1 MDAQM
6 ALYRK
11 CSFSELQ
18 KIMAN
23 KVTFVGFR
31 GGATAPIAPPIR
43 PYWGGCLNELNEEH
57 SRIRVI
63 QSQ

>member
-1 MDAQM
+1 M

-11 CSFSELQ
+11 CSFPELQ

-31 GGATAPIAPPIR
+31 GGGDR
-43 PYWGGCLNELNEEH
+43 PNRSPRSALIGKD
-57 SRIRVI
+57 I
-63 QSQ
+63 

>member
-1 MDAQM
+1 M

-11 CSFSELQ
+11 CSFPELQ

-31 GGATAPIAPPIR
+31 GGAIAPIAPPD
-43 PYWGGCLNELNEEH
+43 PPLLG
-57 SRIRVI
+57 RISKRT
-63 QSQ
+63 Q